1 MNRIRGKRILI
12 TGASAG
18 IGEACARLFA
28 TEGANLIL
36 LARRADRIATLKNAL
51 VKNCNVEVAAMTL
64 DVRKRDDVM
73 SFGEE
78 IEKNGLIP
86 DVLINNAGLASGLSY
101 LHEGDIDDWERM
113 IDTNVKGLLYMSR
126 AVIPLMLRKEAG
138 HIVNVGS
145 IAGYQVYPRGNVY
158 NATKFAVRAL
168 TEGMN
173 VDLLGTNIRV
183 SAINPGATETEFSE
197 VRFHGDSERAA
208 TMYTGFQPLSSDDI
222 AAAIHFIIN
231 APEHVNVQTMTV
243 TPTAQRSVSL
253 LHRDTV

>member
-28 TEGANLIL
+28 AEGANLIL
-36 LARRADRIATLKNAL
+36 LARRTDRIATLKSTL
-51 VKNCNVEVAAMTL
+51 EKNGKIEVTAMTL
-64 DVRKRDDVM
+64 DVRKRDDVI
-73 SFGEE
+73 SFGEN
-78 IEKNGLIP
+78 IVKSGLIP
-86 DVLINNAGLASGLSY
+86 DVLINNAGLASGLSH

-126 AVIPLMLRKEAG
+126 VIIPLMVRRNTG

-145 IAGYQVYPRGNVY
+145 IAGYQVYPGGNVY

-183 SAINPGATETEFSE
+183 STVNPGATETEFSE
-197 VRFHGDSERAA
+197 VRYHGDREQAA
-208 TMYTGFQPLSSDDI
+208 KMYIGFQPLTGDDI
-222 AAAIHFIIN
+222 AEAILFIIN
-231 APEHVNVQTMTV
+231 APEHVNIQTMTV
-243 TPTAQRSVSL
+243 TPTAQRSAMLV
-253 LHRDTV
+253 HRDSV